1 MRPVVPTPS
10 PAAKPPVNKFKKL
23 ASYLIMGLLM
33 TMLIVSHEMEI
44 IRRMCPIVT
53 VMIAGQV
60 AAEGTL
66 DEVAARED
74 VITAY
79 LGRTAA

>member
-1 MRPVVPTPS
+1 MTPLGGPVVKDTL
-10 PAAKPPVNKFKKL
+10 VD
-23 ASYLIMGLLM
+23 LIMNENRARGI
-33 TMLIVSHEMEI
+33 TFLIVSHEMEI
-44 IRRMCPIVT
+44 IRRMCPLVT

-79 LGRTAA
+79 LGRTTA

>member
-1 MRPVVPTPS
+1 
-10 PAAKPPVNKFKKL
+10 
-23 ASYLIMGLLM
+23 
-33 TMLIVSHEMEI
+33 
-44 IRRMCPIVT
+44 MCPLVT